1 MLSVSEIHFIH
12 IDEIETSSSL
22 NHDKVGK
29 KFENFLLKK
38 VRKFLTQKVRVE
50 KSKIR
55 FFNLNVGFLDRKNHT
70 FRTE

>member
-29 KFENFLLKK
+29 S
-38 VRKFLTQKVRVE
+38 
-50 KSKIR
+50 SKIFDPKSSNGEVKNSF